1 VLRVFGVLALL
12 ASALLGNNVLAA
24 GVTVLT
30 YHDIVTDPG
39 KDKYGISLNAFES
52 QLEYLKNN
60 NYHPVGLNLFIQA
73 SKGKATLPNQ
83 AVLLTFDDGLVSYRD
98 NVVPLLAKY
107 GYPSVLSIVT
117 GWVDG
122 IEQPDE
128 YRGKLLGWDDLRRL
142 QKSPLIE
149 IVSHSHNLHHWI
161 SSSPQQFQAPAGITH
176 RYDSKTNTYENES
189 AFETR
194 IRDDLLTTR
203 RRFRQMLGHSPVA
216 LTWPYGAYDAVTMSI
231 ARSVGFDYQLTLDEG
246 SAGFNE
252 LPDIRRYIVL
262 QQYGLQDIQSILSP
276 ELKTNRGQRFVEF
289 NLEVFAHVS
298 PEYHRR
304 LMDQL
309 ARRVRSLGI
318 DTVIVTPFTADH
330 REAFFP
336 NDIVPVKYDLL
347 NGLLDR
353 LQENSAIRNVY
364 LRIPDLNK
372 PLSVTF
378 FESLAK
384 HSRFNAI
391 LFDTMPDQNRVVTI
405 RKSLSRYLP
414 QVLIGSWGHRNAEA
428 DLSVVSETTG
438 ATGNVKPGK
447 LLVFVDQNNYLTVT
461 GLSDALRSMRG
472 RGVRNYGYSSLNYM
486 AGPSA
491 PDELVDAMGASVSGA
506 AR

>member
-1 VLRVFGVLALL
+1 VLRVFGRLALL
-12 ASALLGNNVLAA
+12 ASVLLGNNALAA

-30 YHDIVTDPG
+30 YHDIVSDPG
-39 KDKYGISLNAFES
+39 KDKYGVSLKSFES

-60 NYHPVGLNLFIQA
+60 NYHPVSLKLFIQA
-73 SKGKATLPNQ
+73 GEGRAILPSR

-98 NVVPLLAKY
+98 NVVPLLEKY

-128 YRGKLLGWDDLRRL
+128 YRGKLLSWDDLRQL
-142 QKSPLIE
+142 QKSKLIE

-161 SSSPQQFQAPAGITH
+161 TSSPQLFQAPAGITH
-176 RYDSKTNTYENES
+176 RYDPKTNTYENES

-203 RRFRQMLGHSPVA
+203 RRFRQMLGHSPAA

-231 ARSVGFDYQLTLDEG
+231 ARSVGFGYQLTLDEG
-246 SAGFNE
+246 NAGYTE

-262 QQYGLQDIQSILSP
+262 QEYSLQNFQAILSP
-276 ELKTNRGQRFVEF
+276 DLKTNRGQRFVEF

-298 PEYHRR
+298 PEYHRK

-309 ARRVRSLGI
+309 ARRIRSLGV

-330 REAFFP
+330 HEAFFP
-336 NDIVPVKYDLL
+336 NSTLPVKFDLL

-353 LQENSAIRNVY
+353 LQENRAIRNVY
-364 LRIPDLNK
+364 LRIPDLDK
-372 PLSVTF
+372 PLPVTF
-378 FESLAK
+378 FDDLAK
-384 HSRFNAI
+384 RNRFSAI
-391 LFDTMPDQNRVVTI
+391 LFDTMPDRNRVAEI
-405 RKSLSRYLP
+405 RRSLSRYLP
-414 QVLIGSWGHRNAEA
+414 QVLLGSWGQRNAEA
-428 DLSVVSETTG
+428 DLSVVNENMEANST
-438 ATGNVKPGK
+438 AKPGK
-447 LLVFVDQNNYLTVT
+447 LLLFVDQNNYLTVT
-461 GLSDALRSMRG
+461 GLSDALRSMRN

-486 AGPSA
+486 AGPAA
-491 PDELVDAMGASVSGA
+491 PDELVEAMGASVSGTT
-506 AR
+506 R